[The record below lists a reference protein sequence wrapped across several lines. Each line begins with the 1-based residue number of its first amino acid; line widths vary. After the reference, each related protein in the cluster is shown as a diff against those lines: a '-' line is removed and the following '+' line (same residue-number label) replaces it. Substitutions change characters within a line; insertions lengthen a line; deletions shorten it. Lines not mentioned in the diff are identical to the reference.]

1 MHGSDQWESVA
12 SVSSVVYSPQVIQM
26 RLIVCIK
33 QVPEVA
39 EIKFNP
45 ETNTIIREGVAN
57 VVNPF
62 DRRALAEAI
71 RLRDLCGGEVVVL
84 TMGPPQARE
93 ALVDCLGAG
102 ADRAIHLMDAAF
114 AGSDTLATARA
125 LALALRRERYDI
137 IFCGKYSVD
146 AETGQVGPEL
156 AELLDLPQITGTN
169 RIELSE
175 DHRALTVERETDDGF
190 ETIECDLPVLLTAA
204 ERLIRPIK
212 VKEPQL
218 EAGRAKPILEVTA
231 AELSADTSIF
241 GFAGSPTW
249 VQDIRS
255 LARTRQVEMIDGAN
269 AEEKAARLI
278 DRLESR
284 GALSDKKD
292 ARDFDSAPDTTVE
305 PAGGREVW
313 VVAESMDGKLRQVN
327 FELLGKGIELARK
340 LNARLAAV
348 VAGSDASAHV
358 KALAAHGADK
368 VYVADDDRLA
378 RYTTAPYTSLL
389 VDAITAYKPIVVLL
403 PSTSNGRDLA
413 PRVAARLA
421 VGLTADCI
429 DLDVNE
435 RGSLVQYKPAFG
447 GNIVAMIYSR
457 TLPQIAT
464 VKPGMLCAVAPNESR
479 TADVIHLA
487 VPRLDDQRARL
498 IEVRKEV
505 SLEVAELDEAE
516 RVICV
521 GIGIGGP
528 ESLAAVDALAKAMNA
543 QVGGTRRVVDQ
554 GWLPRHQQIGLTGKV
569 VSPALYVGIGVRG
582 ALNHTIGIQQ
592 AGTIVAINT
601 DPNAEI
607 FNTADFGLVGDWAE
621 VVPALIAELRQREE
635 EA

>member
-1 MHGSDQWESVA
+1 
-12 SVSSVVYSPQVIQM
+12 M

-45 ETNTIIREGVAN
+45 ETKSLVREGVAN

-93 ALVDCLGAG
+93 ALVECLGAG
-102 ADRAIHLMDAAF
+102 ADRAIHLVDAAF

-125 LALALRRERYDI
+125 LALALRHEHYDI

-156 AELLDLPQITGTN
+156 AEMLDVPQITGAT
-169 RIELSE
+169 RLDVS
-175 DHRALTVERETDDGF
+175 DDQRAVTVERETDDGF
-190 ETIECDLPVLLTAA
+190 ETVECDLPVLLTAA

-241 GFAGSPTW
+241 GFAGSPTR
-249 VQDIRS
+249 VEEIRS
-255 LARTRQVEMIDGAN
+255 LARTRQVEMIEGAN
-269 AEEKAARLI
+269 AEEKVARLI
-278 DRLESR
+278 ERLESR
-284 GALSDKKD
+284 CALGDQKV
-292 ARDFDSAPDTTVE
+292 ARVSESVADTARE
-305 PAGGREVW
+305 AASELEVW
-313 VVAESMDGKLRQVN
+313 VVAESMDGKLRRVS

-340 LNARLAAV
+340 LHARLAAV
-348 VAGSDASAHV
+348 VAGEDAGAHV
-358 KALAAHGADK
+358 KALAAHGADR
-368 VYVADDDRLA
+368 VYVADDERLA
-378 RYTTAPYTSLL
+378 RYTTAAYTSLL
-389 VDAITAYKPIVVLL
+389 VDAIRTHNPIVVLL

-413 PRVAARLA
+413 PRVAARLS
-421 VGLTADCI
+421 VGLTADCV

-435 RGSLVQYKPAFG
+435 NGLLAQYKPAFG
-447 GNIVAMIYSR
+447 GNIVALIYSR

-464 VKPGMLCAVAPNESR
+464 VKPGMLLAVAPNDSR
-479 TADVIHLA
+479 TADVIRLA
-487 VPRLDDQRARL
+487 MLGDQDERTRL
-498 IEVRKEV
+498 IDACKEV
-505 SLEVAELDEAE
+505 PLEVAELDEAE
-516 RVICV
+516 RIICV
-521 GIGIGGP
+521 GAGIGGP
-528 ESLAAVDALAKAMNA
+528 ENLAAIQALARAMGA
-543 QVGGTRRVVDQ
+543 QIGATRRVVDQ

-569 VSPALYVGIGVRG
+569 VSPLLYIGIGVRG

-592 AGTIVAINT
+592 AGTIVAINI

-607 FNTADFGLVGDWAE
+607 FHTADFGIVGDWAE
-621 VVPALIAELRQREE
+621 TVQALTARLKTIG
-635 EA
+635 